1 MLVVGA
7 HSTISYQLSLMTWS
21 DYTKYFNIQ
30 LTAEQLEQLSIY
42 ERLLLEWNGRMNLT
56 AVRDSAGIQIR
67 HFLDSLSG
75 GLIPHIGQGPL
86 SMIDVGTGAG
96 FPGLPLKIVYPHI
109 QLTLTDSVARK
120 TRFLEA
126 VVAELG
132 LDHVS
137 VLAERAETLGQS
149 IEHREQHDIALARS
163 VAFMPVLLEY
173 LLPLT
178 KVGGRTICFKGDN
191 AKQEYTDGEFAREQ
205 LGGGAPEFIEVRLP
219 EHENVHYL
227 VIYQKTGQTPNKY
240 PRCPGRPLKKPLI
253 QKS

>member
-1 MLVVGA
+1 M
-7 HSTISYQLSLMTWS
+7 SWS
-21 DYTKYFNIQ
+21 DYTKNFNID
-30 LTAEQLEQLSIY
+30 LTAEQLEQFAIY
-42 ERLLLEWNGRMNLT
+42 ERLLLEWNSRMNLT

-75 GLIPHIGQGPL
+75 GLIPNIDQEPL
-86 SMIDVGTGAG
+86 ALIDVGTGAG

-132 LDHVS
+132 LGAVT
-137 VLAERAETLGQS
+137 VLAERAETLGQAL
-149 IEHREQHDIALARS
+149 EHREQYDIALARS

-178 KVGGRTICFKGDN
+178 KVGGRAICFKGDN
-191 AKQEYTDGEFAREQ
+191 ARQEYEDGEFARER
-205 LGGGAPEFIEVRLP
+205 LGGEEPEFVEVNLP
-219 EHENVHYL
+219 EHERVHYL
-227 VIYQKTGQTPNKY
+227 VIYRKKRQTPIEY
-240 PRCPGRPLKKPLI
+240 PRRPGRPLKKPLVA
-253 QKS
+253 KG